1 MEGGAARFRGK
12 KGNDF
17 PLFWFENGPLSLS
30 LPFPTARWIR
40 RSPCVPAAPSE
51 VINLARAP
59 SMALVASKA
68 RLWAER
74 DVNEEHWNQGYAFRL
89 REHHLKIPPGNW
101 HVHATPLIL
110 VILRPRVS
118 AASSRFLDRLGWAV
132 SRSEESDRSLH
143 WDGSDWECPIL
154 SGANMVW
161 ILRVL
166 GILRPWVTPEELRCL
181 MRIRWMM
188 QSLQRFVSIL
198 FFGNLWNFSASS
210 PLWIVRIFK
219 N

>member
-132 SRSEESDRSLH
+132 SRSEESDLCIEMEAIGNAQFCLAPTWS
-143 WDGSDWECPIL
+143 GFWEFWEFWGL
-154 SGANMVW
+154 
-161 ILRVL
+161 
-166 GILRPWVTPEELRCL
+166 ELL
-181 MRIRWMM
+181 
-188 QSLQRFVSIL
+188 L
-198 FFGNLWNFSASS
+198 
-210 PLWIVRIFK
+210 K
-219 N
+219 NWGV